1 MKTLIFD
8 LAEVGA
14 NLRHSMACT
23 QWKQTYGET
32 TQRVGLWWVKD
43 EGTYLMSNGIAEGL
57 QPPVAYARGLGADA
71 EWDTVQEYCGGDDFA
86 QFIDICDIP
95 NAGYLVCG
103 QYIKGTVHITFND
116 DHYMLSVHVK
126 PARKKRVA

>member
-8 LAEVGA
+8 LAEVSA

-43 EGTYLMSNGIAEGL
+43 EGTYLMSNGIGEDTR
-57 QPPVAYARGLGADA
+57 PPVAYARGLGADA
-71 EWDTVQEYCGGDDFA
+71 DWDTVQEYCGGDDFA
-86 QFIDICDIP
+86 QFIDIGDIP
-95 NAGYLVCG
+95 YLVCG
-103 QYIKGTVHITFND
+103 QNIKGTVHITFNAD
-116 DHYMLSVHVK
+116 RFMVSVHLK